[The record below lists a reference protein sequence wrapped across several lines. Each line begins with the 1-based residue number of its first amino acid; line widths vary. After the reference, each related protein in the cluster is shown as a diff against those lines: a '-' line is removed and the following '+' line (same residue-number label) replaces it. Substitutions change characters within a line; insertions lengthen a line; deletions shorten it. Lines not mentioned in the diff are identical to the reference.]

1 MDTYH
6 YACALFAREL
16 THHWVK
22 QRGAAY
28 FQKNQPWHSNEAMDD
43 EVYLTNLW
51 GDTAGWQIDGPKYP
65 KETGERQFNNR
76 WVRFKDADVG
86 RFYRDYFK
94 VEVKAELDLLQTRWP
109 EKRRFVND
117 SHIMPSLVQLRSLLL
132 NESPADLAKVATPD
146 QFAGPPSGVIA
157 SCLAVLR
164 ASRPIRY
171 ERLIAPGPPSLFV
184 AGLEREVAGPNAN
197 LVQTVQYRVTDRQT
211 RTSRAIWPLI
221 TWWGWKTPTGA
232 RWNFGQVR
240 PVPQGEPATNQ
251 VVPLNWNTEAVVY
264 PAIGP

>member
-1 MDTYH
+1 M
-6 YACALFAREL
+6 
-16 THHWVK
+16 
-22 QRGAAY
+22 
-28 FQKNQPWHSNEAMDD
+28 
-43 EVYLTNLW
+43 
-51 GDTAGWQIDGPKYP
+51 
-65 KETGERQFNNR
+65 
-76 WVRFKDADVG
+76 RFKDADVG

-94 VEVKAELDLLQTRWP
+94 AEVKAELDLLQTRWP

-171 ERLIAPGPPSLFV
+171 ERLIPPGPPSPFV
-184 AGLEREVAGPNAN
+184 AGLEREVGGPNPN
-197 LVQTVQYRVTDRQT
+197 LVQTVQFRVTDRQT
-211 RTSRAIWPLI
+211 RTSHAIWPLI

-240 PVPQGEPATNQ
+240 PVLQGEPATNHGRAAELEHRGGGVSGDRAVRAAPKVAQ
-251 VVPLNWNTEAVVY
+251 PSRLNDSFCRRETKT
-264 PAIGP
+264 G